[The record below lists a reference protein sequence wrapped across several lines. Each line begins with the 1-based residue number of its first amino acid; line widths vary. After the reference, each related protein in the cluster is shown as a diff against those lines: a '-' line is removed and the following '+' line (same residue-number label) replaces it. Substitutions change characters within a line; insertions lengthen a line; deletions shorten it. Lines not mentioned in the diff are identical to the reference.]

1 MRRSEARVERASDLY
16 FLKLGAAV
24 IPNRASVAQR
34 GRELMLCVAHA
45 VRARQSPT
53 LLPPLAEELET
64 LLELRNWHEELLF
77 TEDALF
83 L

>member
-1 MRRSEARVERASDLY
+1 MTSVMGKRAT
-16 FLKLGAAV
+16 
-24 IPNRASVAQR
+24 
-34 GRELMLCVAHA
+34 RELMICVAHA
-45 VRARQSPT
+45 VRARQSPA

-64 LLELRNWHEELLF
+64 LLELCNRNEKLLL